1 MGGQG
6 VFVFLF
12 GLGRQHCLIFSEC
25 WSKNTGGFSPAP
37 SKRLCF
43 MQNQHFILVTGQ
55 GCQGQN
61 CLQGLT
67 ASLAPKSKGE
77 CLLPCLPPALSA
89 RCPPGPTIT
98 LCFPS
103 SLPPLS
109 PLCCRAHHTP
119 TDWRDHLFGQI
130 VFLSKTYIKSSFQA
144 ETREGHL
151 MRNTTSL

>member
-6 VFVFLF
+6 VFVVLF

-55 GCQGQN
+55 GCQGQK

-77 CLLPCLPPALSA
+77 CLLPCVLPASSTICKMPSWSNNHPLFSLVSA
-89 RCPPGPTIT
+89 SPFAT
-98 LCFPS
+98 LLQS
-103 SLPPLS
+103 
-109 PLCCRAHHTP
+109 TP
-119 TDWRDHLFGQI
+119 YPYRLEG
-130 VFLSKTYIKSSFQA
+130 SFVWPDRVPQ
-144 ETREGHL
+144 
-151 MRNTTSL
+151 